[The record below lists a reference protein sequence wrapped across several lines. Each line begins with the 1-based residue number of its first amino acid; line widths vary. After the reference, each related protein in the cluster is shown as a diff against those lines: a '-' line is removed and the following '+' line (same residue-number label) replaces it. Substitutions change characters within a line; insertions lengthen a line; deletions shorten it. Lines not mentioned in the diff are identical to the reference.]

1 MKMGKL
7 AVKKNMGPID
17 RAIRILTG
25 LAMLYL
31 GFIDQT
37 IIDDAAINLIVGIF
51 GFISIAFAYISF
63 CPIYTLGNISTLKN
77 KEENG

>member
-1 MKMGKL
+1 MGKL
-7 AVKKNMGPID
+7 AIKKNMGPID

-25 LAMLYL
+25 LVMMYL
-31 GFIDQT
+31 GFVDQA
-37 IIDDAAINLIVGIF
+37 IIDDDAINIIVGIF
-51 GFISIAFAYISF
+51 GVISIAFAYISF